1 MTLSLRISQSSNRR
15 EPSEHCITEEM
26 SVYMRSQTVEAH
38 KRPRAIILANLLR
51 KMTLTIIKWRERNI
65 EP

>member
-38 KRPRAIILANLLR
+38 KRPRAIILANLL
-51 KMTLTIIKWRERNI
+51 TLTIIKWRERNI